1 MNFSKNKHLMKI
13 VILVVLMVF
22 PFFCTIGQNTALAK
36 QDSAFVREN
45 YSKQEVY
52 ITMRDGIKLFTSI
65 YIPKS
70 VSDKNTYP
78 FLIQRTCFGS
88 FPYGPNEYPNMIYY
102 SRFMMREKFI
112 FVKQDVRGRYMSEGK
127 FTNLTPLITEKEH
140 SNMVDESTD
149 AYDTIEWLL
158 KNISYN
164 NGNVG
169 LFGISYAGFYALSGA
184 LSGHPAIKAVSPQ
197 APVSDFFFEDF
208 HHNGAFVLAVGNA
221 LPAFGIPKVE
231 TTANYWFAKYFPT
244 IKSNSSYDW
253 FLSKTPLNKFGKM
266 HTGNFF
272 WEEIRQHPNYDD
284 YWIKRSIIPHLKKVK
299 NLPPIL
305 NVGGWFDAEDLT
317 GVLDIYKTIEQ
328 SHSSGNTLV
337 MGPFGHGDWS
347 KEQGHHF
354 QGDIYFGD
362 SLSTY
367 FQKNIE
373 LGFFK
378 RYLKNQKDF
387 EIRIPKALLF
397 DTGKK
402 TWTNFTEYPI
412 KETQPMVYYL
422 HSDSK
427 LSAEIPDIDS
437 LSYQSDPK
445 NPVPYAEEVFKSI
458 DFLPNYMTSDQRFV
472 SNRNDVL
479 SFQSQ
484 ALENDITIIGEILVN
499 LKFSTSGTDLDFFVK
514 LIDVYPSDE
523 PNNLFATSN
532 VQMAGYQQMIRSEM
546 MRTKFRNSF
555 SHPIPLISGSK
566 TTTKFKLQD
575 VYHTFKKGHRIMV
588 QVQSSAFPLYDL
600 NPQRFLENIYEA
612 NEKDFQK
619 SLVNIFSDSHISVNI
634 LKNN

>member
-1 MNFSKNKHLMKI
+1 MKI

-149 AYDTIEWLL
+149 TYDTIEWLL

-169 LFGISYAGFYALSGA
+169 LYGISYAGFYALSGA

-197 APVSDFFFEDF
+197 APISDFFFEDF

-221 LPAFGIPKVE
+221 LPAFGIPKNE
-231 TTANYWFAKYFPT
+231 TTPKHWFTKQFPT

-253 FLSKTPLNKFGKM
+253 FLSKTPLSKFGKM

-284 YWIKRSIIPHLKKVK
+284 YWIKRSIIPHLKKLK

-328 SHSSGNTLV
+328 SHSSENTLV

-347 KEQGHHF
+347 REQGHHF

-387 EIRIPKALLF
+387 EKTIPKALLF

-402 TWTNFTEYPI
+402 TWTNFIEYPV
-412 KETQPMVYYL
+412 KETQTMVYYL
-422 HSDSK
+422 HSDNK
-427 LSAEIPDIDS
+427 LSIEIPKIDS

-445 NPVPYAEEVFKSI
+445 NPVPYAEEVYKSI

-472 SNRNDVL
+472 SNRDDVL

-484 ALENDITIIGEILVN
+484 ALENEVTLIGEVLVN

-514 LIDVYPSDE
+514 LIDEYPSDE
-523 PNNLFATSN
+523 PNNSFAPSN

-566 TTTKFKLQD
+566 TTTEFKLQD
-575 VYHTFKKGHRIMV
+575 VYHTFKKGHKIMV
-588 QVQSSAFPLYDL
+588 QVQSSAFPLFDL
-600 NPQRFLENIYEA
+600 NPQKFLENIYEA
-612 NEKDFQK
+612 KEKDFQE